1 MRNWFKI
8 SRNLIQKGFY
18 QQHINP
24 FRHIHYQP
32 GRLFLA
38 YKALYVILKS
48 LPITFFTIKMSKAMA
63 TKRDYYEILG
73 VAKDA
78 TTEQIKAAYRKLA
91 LKYHPDR
98 NPDNKEAEEKF
109 KEAAEA
115 YQTLSEPEKRKKYDQ
130 YGHAADSMGGMGG
143 GMGGMDMDDIFENFG
158 DIFGDLFGGG
168 TSNKRRKASGLE
180 AKRGH
185 DLYKDLSI
193 SLKDSYLG
201 LKNEVRYYR
210 FFNCTTCNGKGVK
223 PGTSA
228 QQCKKCNGAGQVTY
242 RQGFFMYS
250 SPCSACSGQG
260 YTIPSPCTACHGQSR
275 IQNYDTFSVTI
286 PAGIYDSAELRIAGK
301 GDAGVYGGSAGDLFL
316 RIHIMP
322 DKKFQREVDDLIC
335 SVSLTYP
342 QLVLGCQIEIENIDG
357 AKLPVKIPRGCP
369 VGEKIIIAGKGFAQL
384 RSSVRGNLVV
394 VTQCHIP
401 KKLSVEAKKALTEY
415 AEIIGNEA
423 SDNDSSIVGFF
434 KKFLG

>member
-1 MRNWFKI
+1 MF
-8 SRNLIQKGFY
+8 SKGFLPHEP
-18 QQHINP
+18 QALQATKIIANLALLA
-24 FRHIHYQP
+24 QK
-32 GRLFLA
+32 RLYA
-38 YKALYVILKS
+38 ILK
-48 LPITFFTIKMSKAMA
+48 TIQFPHFNHKDVKAMA
-63 TKRDYYEILG
+63 TKRDYYEVLG

-98 NPDNKEAEEKF
+98 NPNDKAAEEKF

-130 YGHAADSMGGMGG
+130 YGHAAESMGGMGG
-143 GMGGMDMDDIFENFG
+143 GAGDMNMDDIFENFG

-168 TSNKRRKASGLE
+168 ATTKRRKASGLE

-210 FFNCTTCNGKGVK
+210 FFSCTTCNGKGAK
-223 PGTSA
+223 PGTTA
-228 QQCKKCNGAGQVTY
+228 QLCKKCNGTGQVTY

-250 SPCSACSGQG
+250 SPCSSCSGQG
-260 YTIPSPCTACHGQSR
+260 YTIPSPCSACHGQSR
-275 IQNYDTFSVTI
+275 VQNYDTFSVTI
-286 PAGIYDSAELRIAGK
+286 PAGIYDGAELRIAGK
-301 GDAGVYGGSAGDLFL
+301 GDAGIYGGSSGDLFL
-316 RIHIMP
+316 RIHVIG
-322 DKKFQREVDDLIC
+322 DKKFQREGDDLIC

-357 AKLPVKIPRGCP
+357 TKLPVKVPRGCP
-369 VGEKIIIAGKGFAQL
+369 VGEKIIIAGKGFAHL
-384 RSSVRGNLVV
+384 RSSVRGNLIV

-401 KKLSVEAKKALTEY
+401 KKLSAEAKKSLTEY

-423 SDNDSSIVGFF
+423 SDSDSSIVGFF